1 MRQSVAKIRSIT
13 RKSDGF
19 KVRVIE
25 PMPYVKMRENN
36 KLIQDAHALSV
47 QSDGE
52 PIHGYAIVTW
62 TKDGY
67 RENAYAWK
75 DGSVISPE
83 VLPDI
88 VRDSLKNSLV
98 ANGYIGS
105 R

>member
-1 MRQSVAKIRSIT
+1 
-13 RKSDGF
+13 
-19 KVRVIE
+19 
-25 PMPYVKMRENN
+25 MRERH

-47 QSDGE
+47 QSDGTE
-52 PIHGYAIVTW
+52 IHGYAIVTW
-62 TKDGY
+62 SKDGY

-75 DGSVISPE
+75 DGSVIGAQ